1 MTEGVCGG
9 PGGERGG
16 RDGGSKGNVYVFMP
30 VFSRFYRADA
40 VNKED
45 SKRDRGEEEEVEEEG
60 LCKERK

>member
-1 MTEGVCGG
+1 M
-9 PGGERGG
+9 
-16 RDGGSKGNVYVFMP
+16 YVFMP